1 MAQVLHECSGGR
13 SLLMFVKVLK
23 MTMIA
28 GSAALLLAGCQTGLR
43 GPQVF
48 AGFNGDPHCAPGPK
62 PCPREYPEFPLPPG
76 GPYLETPPYGH
87 PGPHPANPTP
97 GKLNLNNG
105 SDKLTI
111 AK

>member
-1 MAQVLHECSGGR
+1 
-13 SLLMFVKVLK
+13 MFGKTLK
-23 MTMIA
+23 LVFAATMT
-28 GSAALLLAGCQTGLR
+28 SVLLAGCQGGMR

-76 GPYLETPPYGH
+76 GPYLETPGYAN
-87 PGPHPANPTP
+87 PGPGPQSGAPSR
-97 GKLNLNNG
+97 LNLNTG
-105 SDKLTI
+105 AEKLTV

>member
-1 MAQVLHECSGGR
+1 
-13 SLLMFVKVLK
+13 MFVKLLK
-23 MTMIA
+23 MTILT
-28 GSAALLLAGCQTGLR
+28 GTTALLLAGCQSGLR

-76 GPYLETPPYGH
+76 GPYLETPPYAV
-87 PGPHPANPTP
+87 PGAPAPYPAPPAQNR
-97 GKLNLNNG
+97 LNLNTG
-105 SDKLTI
+105 PSDKLTI